1 MTLKVHKI
9 IASILKIYLP
19 QNQCDPF
26 LLCIVSTNDQPA
38 TLLVIWHQVNLEDD
52 SPLTRYLVLILFFC
66 AFFSL
71 PSLIV
76 ACAHTHSLFQKH
88 EYLGS
93 DAQKYQQHSIQ

>member
-1 MTLKVHKI
+1 MCKI
-9 IASILKIYLP
+9 TANILKIYLP

-26 LLCIVSTNDQPA
+26 LLCTVSTNDQLA

-52 SPLTRYLVLILFFC
+52 FPLTRYLILILYIFC